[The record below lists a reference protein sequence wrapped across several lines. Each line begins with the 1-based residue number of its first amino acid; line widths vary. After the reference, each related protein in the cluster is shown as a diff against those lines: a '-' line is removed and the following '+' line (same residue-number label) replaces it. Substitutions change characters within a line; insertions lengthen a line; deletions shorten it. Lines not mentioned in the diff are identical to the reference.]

1 MSDIP
6 KPVTLAVA
14 LEYERGTRDAP
25 RVIAKGRGELARR
38 IVEVAGE
45 AGVVIEA
52 NGPLA
57 EALASVELDEQIPI
71 ELYEAVAE
79 IIGFVLRA
87 SAYPPPRGGGGGPAK
102 PVEGAARRAV

>member
-1 MSDIP
+1 MNDTPKDIN
-6 KPVTLAVA
+6 LAVA

-25 RVIAKGRGELARR
+25 RVVAKGRGEVAKK
-38 IVEVAGE
+38 IVEIAAE
-45 AGVVIEA
+45 SGVHIDA

-57 EALASVELDEQIPI
+57 EALSGVNLDEPIPI

-87 SAYPPPRGGGGGPAK
+87 SQQKTWKA
-102 PVEGAARRAV
+102 

>member
-1 MSDIP
+1 MTDTP
-6 KPVTLAVA
+6 KPVSLAVA

-25 RVIAKGRGELARR
+25 RIVAKGRGELARR

-52 NGPLA
+52 NSPLA
-57 EALASVELDEQIPI
+57 EALAGVELDEPIPI

-79 IIGFVLRA
+79 IIGFILRA
-87 SAYPPPRGGGGGPAK
+87 SATKGWRPGSPPP
-102 PVEGAARRAV
+102 

>member
-1 MSDIP
+1 MTDTDKDI
-6 KPVTLAVA
+6 KLAVA

-25 RVIAKGRGELARR
+25 RVVAKGRGELARR
-38 IVEVAGE
+38 IVEIAWE
-45 AGVVIEA
+45 SGVHIDA

-57 EALASVELDEQIPI
+57 EALAGVNLDEPIPI

-87 SAYPPPRGGGGGPAK
+87 SEQKRWQP
-102 PVEGAARRAV
+102 

>member
-1 MSDIP
+1 MSDAP
-6 KPVTLAVA
+6 KPIGLAVA

-38 IVEVAGE
+38 IVETAE
-45 AGVVIEA
+45 EHGVVIDA

-57 EALASVELDEQIPI
+57 EALAGVELDEQIPI

-79 IIGFVLRA
+79 IIGFILRA
-87 SAYPPPRGGGGGPAK
+87 SPG
-102 PVEGAARRAV
+102 

>member
-1 MSDIP
+1 MTETP
-6 KPVTLAVA
+6 KPVSLAVA

-25 RVIAKGRGELARR
+25 RVVAKGRGELARR

-52 NGPLA
+52 NSPLA
-57 EALASVELDEQIPI
+57 EALAGVELDEQIPI

-79 IIGFVLRA
+79 IIGFILRA
-87 SAYPPPRGGGGGPAK
+87 SATRHWTPTKG
-102 PVEGAARRAV
+102 V